1 MKIAVTGG
9 AGFIASHI
17 ADAYLSLGHEV
28 VIIDN
33 LSTGK
38 RENIPANAR
47 FIEMDVNDPGI
58 PALFLIAEGYPDRL
72 QNAIRC

>member
-38 RENIPANAR
+38 RENIPAITTSFRAR
-47 FIEMDVNDPGI
+47 KPSIYFDVISAIPTAFIG
-58 PALFLIAEGYPDRL
+58 
-72 QNAIRC
+72 